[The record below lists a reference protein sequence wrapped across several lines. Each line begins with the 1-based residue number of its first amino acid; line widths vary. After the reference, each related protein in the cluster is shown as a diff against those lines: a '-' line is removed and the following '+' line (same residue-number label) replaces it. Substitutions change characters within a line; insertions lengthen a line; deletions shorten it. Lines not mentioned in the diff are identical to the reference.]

1 MTPVPGNKK
10 SPRGL
15 VPLLP
20 LPVGSPR
27 VSLTGASGTTPSYVL
42 FLLHIG
48 RRNLPVLLLLTP
60 RSGAMASRFRVCVDD
75 FECMSGLALAYIS
88 AGLGQNF

>member
-10 SPRGL
+10 TPRGL
-15 VPLLP
+15 QYPVVPLLP
-20 LPVGSPR
+20 LPVGSTR

-75 FECMSGLALAYIS
+75 ERLSMFEMV
-88 AGLGQNF
+88 